1 MRASA
6 LAVPQSR
13 IARVSSENRA
23 GKVNGAQRPVRPCT
37 PGLCRKCT
45 QFGSFSPLVGA
56 DEFQTHT
63 SQESGKKTNRPRT
76 LDGSDNQQKRPM
88 SGMAE
93 SVSRPPDR
101 QAPFTQA
108 VASLFSAS
116 FFLTAALYDLSWHP
130 ALCSQADVD
139 NQRVDCD
146 RTADRIAS
154 VFFRIWTA
162 RLAVDGQTTGPTL

>member
-1 MRASA
+1 
-6 LAVPQSR
+6 
-13 IARVSSENRA
+13 
-23 GKVNGAQRPVRPCT
+23 
-37 PGLCRKCT
+37 
-45 QFGSFSPLVGA
+45 
-56 DEFQTHT
+56 
-63 SQESGKKTNRPRT
+63 
-76 LDGSDNQQKRPM
+76 
-88 SGMAE
+88 MAE